1 MKKFLLVV
9 LTFLLICMFGIFGTA
24 YANTPIRVPFT
35 VQAAQG
41 QTVYPD
47 YPDFSSYIGKGLT
60 KDDFD
65 ITYWVSTNPDNTDFI
80 LDENGALTLSDTVSI
95 ANGNHYRLMSIK
107 YTPKKPGVGKE
118 TIFHCKLEVFSKIS
132 EIKASRDRIVVLMSE
147 SGTGCELQ
155 VPSGTFADWLTDI
168 SYDSDIIEVSVQP
181 TGFSQNKNV
190 GIRPKAPGET
200 LLVLTAFDGAS
211 VSIPVKVVA
220 APTKV
225 EFSQM
230 GFTAQLGEVVDL
242 GLDLGNGSLEPMP
255 TIHVTVNGLTYVGT
269 VEYSDRHYFPD
280 DASHFHACTTG
291 HHQIKV
297 TTHNKIVGTVWVS
310 VYDVV
315 KCASIRIDAD
325 KIYARNPVR
334 VITLDANGA
343 EVVSPI
349 TITKGADF
357 ARIEGNQLIADHT
370 GEVELTVHNSD
381 GTVCSQTFQVEVT
394 PTKIILPATEITLEI
409 GESYDIQV
417 GFDQG
422 SMPYTISL
430 DNQTTT
436 EFNLAATRME
446 GERIIAQAPGTAT
459 YIVRAGD
466 LSQTLTVT
474 IPDSDQAVYLVAPP
488 NPYPAKHNF
497 QFAVKDKGGRIYP
510 AVFELY
516 RHHSTFASITKDGF
530 FTSKQKGPASI
541 TATLEDGRQLS
552 ITLEMINMPLWLQHS
567 AMVVRMNSSPFLS
580 PQSDIGGISSD
591 EVTAV
596 VADESIA
603 KVKNGRIVPQK
614 VGKTTVT
621 ITSITTGVSTTFT
634 VEVIKEDDKVF
645 VGDTTLKVPY
655 GYTVMLPTVTDAYG
669 KEVAYTWKITYNNPG
684 VGNPEASGF
693 ILEGKE
699 LTCVWPSASCEITG
713 TRKYGSGTVKVS
725 AIGYLLPSAIFI
737 EPSAVRIAV
746 GDVSYVTLNWLDNN
760 CQVDD
765 VYWFSEDTNIVT
777 CVDHTTGRNGLHL
790 SGVKPGVTRVIA
802 MVTEELYTVCYVEV
816 YDPNARVPG
825 DANADDVVDMMDAVR
840 ILQYDVGW
848 NVEINLDNADVDADG
863 AVTMADAVLILQYDV
878 GWNVTL
884 K

>member
-9 LTFLLICMFGIFGTA
+9 LTFLLICMFGIFGIA
-24 YANTPIRVPFT
+24 YANTPIRVSFT

-95 ANGNHYRLMSIK
+95 AYGNHYRLMSIK

-269 VEYSDRHYFPD
+269 VEYSDRHYFHD

-291 HHQIKV
+291 YHQIKV
-297 TTHNKIVGTVWVS
+297 TTHNKIVGTVWVT
-310 VYDVV
+310 VYDAV
-315 KCASIRIDAD
+315 KCASIRVDAD
-325 KIYARNPVR
+325 KIYARNPVQ
-334 VITLDANGA
+334 VITLDATGA

-357 ARIEGNQLIADHT
+357 ARIQGNQLIADHA
-370 GEVELTVHNSD
+370 GEVELTVYNSD
-381 GTVCSQTFQVEVT
+381 GTVCSQTVQVEVT

-409 GESYDIQV
+409 GEIHDVQV

-422 SMPYTISL
+422 SMPYTISRVE
-430 DNQTTT
+430 QTTA

-446 GERIIAQAPGTAT
+446 DGRIIAQAPGTAT

-474 IPDSDQAVYLVAPP
+474 IPDSDKALSVYAPE
-488 NPYPAKHNF
+488 NPVGVGDTFQITVQDKTGKVYPGKYSLWQYETNAT
-497 QFAVKDKGGRIYP
+497 VTTDG
-510 AVFELY
+510 VFTALNATTVT
-516 RHHSTFASITKDGF
+516 SVSID
-530 FTSKQKGPASI
+530 
-541 TATLEDGRQLS
+541 LEDGRHLS
-552 ITLEMINMPLWLQHS
+552 YKVSIVQKPRWLHHASIIGTVGTDASLYATSDVGVIPHRELE
-567 AMVVRMNSSPFLS
+567 VK
-580 PQSDIGGISSD
+580 
-591 EVTAV
+591 

-603 KVKNGRIVPQK
+603 TYHSGRFTLK
-614 VGKTTVT
+614 KKGSTKVT
-621 ITSITTGVSTTFT
+621 ITSIYTGVTTEFT
-634 VEVIKEDDKVF
+634 LNVRPENDKVF
-645 VGDTTLKVPY
+645 VGATSFEMPCGFSTTLPAVYDEKGNEKKVKW
-655 GYTVMLPTVTDAYG
+655 V
-669 KEVAYTWKITYNNPG
+669 ITHDNPG
-684 VGNPEASGF
+684 EGNPNKSGF
-693 ILEGKE
+693 KLDGN
-699 LTCVWPSASCEITG
+699 EITCTWPTATCEVTG
-713 TRKYGSGTVKVS
+713 YMDGASKWVRVS
-725 AIGYLLPSAIFI
+725 VFAYKIPDAIRI
-737 EPSAVRIAV
+737 EPEIIEMDV
-746 GDVSYVTLNWLDNN
+746 GDAVTVEVFHDELGAKFPAVYWLAEPEGILSFKDVRQSAKNTITAQAPGNAVLMALLDNGAYAV
-760 CQVDD
+760 CL
-765 VYWFSEDTNIVT
+765 VT
-777 CVDHTTGRNGLHL
+777 V
-790 SGVKPGVTRVIA
+790 A
-802 MVTEELYTVCYVEV
+802 
-816 YDPNARVPG
+816 DPNARVPG